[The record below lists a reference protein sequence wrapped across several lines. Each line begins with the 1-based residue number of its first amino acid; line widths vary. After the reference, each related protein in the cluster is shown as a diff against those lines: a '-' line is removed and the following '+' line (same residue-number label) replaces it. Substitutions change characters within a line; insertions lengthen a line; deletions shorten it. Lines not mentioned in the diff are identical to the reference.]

1 MAGMPSG
8 DENRTGAWLPRG
20 SETGVARPERPALSD
35 RTPAP
40 VTGKAAVP
48 PALRR
53 AQAMWYVSVAM
64 LFFSVVM
71 IVMTRASIVAS
82 LSKQLH
88 DEDGTVSD
96 TQLADVAP
104 LIVYVAIA
112 GLLVVAIPEWLFATL
127 LSRRRAW
134 PRIVM
139 VPLAILHVVAA
150 CLCTLLI
157 PLSAWQGWLLVVALV
172 FGGLLA
178 LVASVR
184 AFAPSVSEW
193 LRARHDQAESFAS
206 D

>member
-1 MAGMPSG
+1 MPSG
-8 DENRTGAWLPRG
+8 DENRTGTWLPRG

-48 PALRR
+48 AALRR
-53 AQAMWYVSVAM
+53 SQAMWYVAVAM

-71 IVMTRASIVAS
+71 IVMTRASIVTS
-82 LSKQLH
+82 LSQQLH
-88 DEDGTVSD
+88 SEDTTVSE
-96 TQLADVAP
+96 TRLADIAP

-112 GLLVVAIPEWLFATL
+112 ALLVVAIPEWLFATL
-127 LSRRRAW
+127 LSRRRPW

-139 VPLAILHVVAA
+139 VPVAILHVVVA
-150 CLCTLLI
+150 CLCTLVI

-178 LVASVR
+178 LVAAGR
-184 AFAPSVSEW
+184 AFAPSVSAW
-193 LRARHDQAESFAS
+193 LRARHDQAESLAS